1 MSPKEITIMESVL
14 LSYGKHVDVL
24 EWGSGGSTVYFPQFL
39 RNKGVSYTWTSIE
52 YNRDWYERISGI
64 VKDDKDIKLTLFDV
78 GNMELKQR
86 YIPMDEYVA
95 YPRMLGVKYDVIFVD
110 GRKRR
115 RCLLEASKLLKPK
128 GTVLLHDARRT
139 YYHHA
144 FSAYQDSRIVLW
156 TGLWCGRLEN
166 PGVTRKIIN
175 LLLYWCFRVYT
186 LSFRFRHMKS
196 IKTILLNTKTHVL
209 NLLKKGEKI
218 IESKSKWN
226 ELARENARYYI
237 LTNKSISDSETSFR
251 LSGEQDVKNNFLDDE
266 IIRNIIGYDK
276 KSKALEIGCGIGR
289 LSEFIAP
296 HVNKLYGVDISE
308 EMISRAKDRLNQQKN
323 IIFMATDG
331 ASFPIDNESV
341 DVVLSFIVFQ
351 HMPSVKIIRKN
362 IEEISRVLK
371 TGGVAKIQLRGIPVS
386 KSNWYYGPSFNEAGV
401 EKLVKGTSLKVL
413 KSEGAG
419 QKYFWVWLKK

>member
-1 MSPKEITIMESVL
+1 MSPKEIAIMESVL

-24 EWGSGGSTVYFPQFL
+24 EWGSGGSTVHFTRFL
-39 RNKGVSYTWTSIE
+39 RSKGVSYTWTSIE

-64 VKDDKDIKLTLFDV
+64 VKDDKNIKLTLFDV
-78 GNMELKQR
+78 GNTELKQR

-115 RCLLEASKLLKPK
+115 RCLLEASKLLRPK
-128 GTVLLHDARRT
+128 GIVLLHDARRT
-139 YYHHA
+139 YYHRA
-144 FSAYQDSRIVLW
+144 FSAYKDSRVVLW
-156 TGLWCGRLEN
+156 TGLWGGGLED
-166 PGVTRKIIN
+166 PGITRKIIN

-251 LSGEQDVKNNFLDDE
+251 LSGEQDVKNNFLSDE

-296 HVNKLYGVDISE
+296 HVDKLYGVDISE

-323 IIFMATDG
+323 ITFMVTDG
-331 ASFPIDNESV
+331 ASFPIDNELV
-341 DVVLSFIVFQ
+341 DVVFSFIVFQ
-351 HMPSVKIIRKN
+351 HMPSVKVIRKN

-386 KSNWYYGPSFNEAGV
+386 KNNWYYGPSFNEAGV

-413 KSEGAG
+413 KSEGVG